1 MHDVQISDLGYLR
14 YPWGAEVDLN
24 PLSVLGETMGFCR
37 RHRSRSDYTM
47 ILDLCCLFNQSYMKP
62 FLVELNRSYLQ
73 SWKEIGFTY
82 LALKELTLFLLMTTQ
97 EAFVDNV
104 DQDQTAQ
111 NVLFDLWSTLSTFS
125 SYITIESFF
134 HLAVEE

>member
-1 MHDVQISDLGYLR
+1 
-14 YPWGAEVDLN
+14 
-24 PLSVLGETMGFCR
+24 
-37 RHRSRSDYTM
+37 
-47 ILDLCCLFNQSYMKP
+47 MKP